1 MPGRTPLFI
10 VVAYD
15 ISDDRRRTRLHK
27 RLKGYGKAVQYSV
40 FECIVSEQGLR
51 KLKQTVLETIKRD
64 EDLVRYY
71 SLCQSCCA
79 KIDAINGDVTEAL
92 GTLVV

>member
-1 MPGRTPLFI
+1 MFI

-27 RLKGYGKAVQYSV
+27 RLKGFGRPVQYSV
-40 FECIVSEQGLR
+40 FECVLTEQSLR
-51 KLKQTVLETIKRD
+51 KLKETVLDTIKRD

-79 KIDAINGDVTEAL
+79 KIEAINGVVTEAI

>member
-1 MPGRTPLFI
+1 MFI

-15 ISDDRRRTRLHK
+15 ISDDRRRARLHK
-27 RLKGYGKAVQYSV
+27 RLKGFGRPVQYSV
-40 FECIVSEQGLR
+40 FECVVTEQSLR
-51 KLKQTVLETIKRD
+51 KLKEAVLQTIKRD

-79 KIDAINGDVTEAL
+79 KIEAINGVVTEAI
-92 GTLVV
+92 GTVVV

>member
-1 MPGRTPLFI
+1 MFI

-27 RLKGYGKAVQYSV
+27 RLKGFGRPVQYSV
-40 FECIVSEQGLR
+40 FECVLTEQSLR
-51 KLKQTVLETIKRD
+51 KLKETVLDTIKRD

-79 KIDAINGDVTEAL
+79 KIEAINGVVTEAI
-92 GTLVV
+92 GTVVV

>member
-1 MPGRTPLFI
+1 MFI

-27 RLKGYGKAVQYSV
+27 RLKGFGRPVQYSV
-40 FECIVSEQGLR
+40 FECIVTEQGLR
-51 KLKQTVLETIKRD
+51 KLKETVLDTIKRD

-71 SLCQSCCA
+71 SLCQSCSA
-79 KIDAINGDVTEAL
+79 KIIAINGIVTEAI
-92 GTLVV
+92 GTVVV